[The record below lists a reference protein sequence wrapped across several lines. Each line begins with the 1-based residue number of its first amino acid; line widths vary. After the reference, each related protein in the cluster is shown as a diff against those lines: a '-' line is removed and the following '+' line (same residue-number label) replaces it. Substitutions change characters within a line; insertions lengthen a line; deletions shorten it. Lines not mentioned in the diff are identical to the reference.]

1 MQATNIL
8 YTSENRQA
16 YRIARVAHRHPILRA
31 QIHTWHLDDVKNLI
45 WMLLVV
51 PLDCLLQL
59 RQRTQVRVALQLLL
73 AFSAGKNYLALPWS
87 GVGFLSMS
95 HVSGL
100 DAATKGQ
107 V

>member
-1 MQATNIL
+1 MLSWI
-8 YTSENRQA
+8 A
-16 YRIARVAHRHPILRA
+16 YSHAILRA
-31 QIHTWHLDDVKNLI
+31 EIQTRHVDDMQGLI
-45 WMLLVV
+45 RMLLVV
-51 PLDCLLQL
+51 PLACLSQL
-59 RQRTQVRVALQLLL
+59 REFATILVALQLLL